1 MSNDGIKLKQAK
13 LLADGWQ
20 WKIYDDG
27 SGHLEN
33 AEGKTYFSFDYA
45 TQEYVDLNN
54 KWQFMTNYP
63 IPTPVDV
70 FMAEMEMEIDIAQL
84 GMAEYSNE
92 FKKIIDLQNK
102 LYHFDR
108 YSFLPSYSD
117 YMNVYNHT
125 DEMYQVLLEY
135 EKDAEDE
142 NSFDLNM
149 VNKLGEFYSNYAI
162 CNLLTDSHI
171 EILIDAVEMERDW
184 SNDIPEKVYNV
195 YELICLEQ
203 GENESPIMQM

>member
-1 MSNDGIKLKQAK
+1 MSNDGVEFVKAK

-33 AEGKTYFSFDYA
+33 AEGKSYFSFDYV
-45 TQEYVDLNN
+45 TQEYVDLNR
-54 KWQFMTNYP
+54 KWRFMSYYP
-63 IPTPVDV
+63 DSTPMDM
-70 FMAEMEMEIDIAQL
+70 FMAEMEMDIVKS
-84 GMAEYSNE
+84 GIAEYSNA
-92 FKKIIDLQNK
+92 FQRIIDLQNR

-108 YSFLPSYSD
+108 YSFSPSFRD
-117 YMNVYNHT
+117 YMNVYNHI
-125 DEMYQVLLEY
+125 DEMYSVLLEY
-135 EKDAEDE
+135 EKAAKIE
-142 NSFDLNM
+142 NELDLSM

-171 EILIDAVEMERDW
+171 GILIDAVEIERDW
-184 SNDIPEKVYNV
+184 GQDVPAKVYNI

-203 GENESPIMQM
+203 GENEAPTMQM

>member
-1 MSNDGIKLKQAK
+1 MSVTNKKAK
-13 LLADGWQ
+13 LLDDGWH

-33 AEGKTYFSFDYA
+33 AEGKSFFSFDIA

-63 IPTPVDV
+63 DSTPMDI
-70 FMAEMEMEIDIAQL
+70 FMAEMEIDIAKS
-84 GMAEYSNE
+84 GIAEYSSA
-92 FKKIIDLQNK
+92 FRKIINLQNRI
-102 LYHFDR
+102 YHFDR
-108 YSFLPSYSD
+108 YSFPPSYSN

-125 DEMYQVLLEY
+125 DEMYSVLIEY
-135 EKDAEDE
+135 EKAAEFE
-142 NSFDLNM
+142 NEFDLNM
-149 VNKLGEFYSNYAI
+149 VNKFGEFYSNYAI

-184 SNDIPEKVYNV
+184 NQDVPAKIYKV
-195 YELICLEQ
+195 YELIRLEQ
-203 GENESPIMQM
+203 GETETPTIQM

>member
-1 MSNDGIKLKQAK
+1 MSDDGIKLTKAK
-13 LLADGWQ
+13 LLDDGWL

-27 SGHLEN
+27 SGHLES
-33 AEGKTYFSFDYA
+33 ADGKSYFSFDYA
-45 TQEYVDLNN
+45 TQEYVDLNK

-63 IPTPVDV
+63 DSTPMDM
-70 FMAEMEMEIDIAQL
+70 FMAEMEMDIAKS
-84 GMAEYSNE
+84 GIAEYSSAFRE
-92 FKKIIDLQNK
+92 IIDLQNK

-108 YSFLPSYSD
+108 YSFSPSYSN

-125 DEMYQVLLEY
+125 DKMYSVLIEY
-135 EKDAEDE
+135 EKAAELE
-142 NSFDLNM
+142 NEFDLNM

-171 EILIDAVEMERDW
+171 GILIDAVEMERDW
-184 SNDIPEKVYNV
+184 SNDIPAKIYNV

-203 GENESPIMQM
+203 GETETPTMQM

>member
-1 MSNDGIKLKQAK
+1 MSNNGVKLKKAK

-33 AEGKTYFSFDYA
+33 AEGKSYFSFDYA

-63 IPTPVDV
+63 DSTSMDM
-70 FMAEMEMEIDIAQL
+70 FMAEMEIDIAKS
-84 GMAEYSNE
+84 GIAEYSSV
-92 FKKIIDLQNK
+92 FGKIINLQNK

-108 YSFLPSYSD
+108 YSFSPSYSD

-142 NSFDLNM
+142 NSFDLNTI
-149 VNKLGEFYSNYAI
+149 NKLGEFYSNYAI

-184 SNDIPEKVYNV
+184 SNDLPAKVYNV

-203 GENESPIMQM
+203 DENESPIMQM

>member
-1 MSNDGIKLKQAK
+1 MSNNGVKLKKAK

-27 SGHLEN
+27 SGHLES
-33 AEGKTYFSFDYA
+33 ADGKSYFSFDYA

-63 IPTPVDV
+63 DRTPMDM
-70 FMAEMEMEIDIAQL
+70 FKAEMEIDIAKS
-84 GMAEYSNE
+84 GIAEYSSA
-92 FKKIIDLQNK
+92 FGKIINLQNK

-108 YSFLPSYSD
+108 YSFSPSYSD
-117 YMNVYNHT
+117 YMNVYNHI

-135 EKDAEDE
+135 KKDVEDE
-142 NSFDLNM
+142 NSFDLNTI
-149 VNKLGEFYSNYAI
+149 NKLGEFYSNYAI

-184 SNDIPEKVYNV
+184 SNDIPAKVYNV

>member
-1 MSNDGIKLKQAK
+1 MSSDGIKLKKAK

-27 SGHLEN
+27 SGHLES
-33 AEGKTYFSFDYA
+33 ADGKSYFSFDYA

-63 IPTPVDV
+63 DSTSMDM
-70 FMAEMEMEIDIAQL
+70 FMAEMEIDIAKS
-84 GMAEYSNE
+84 GIAEYSSV
-92 FKKIIDLQNK
+92 FGKIINLQNK

-108 YSFLPSYSD
+108 YSFSPSYSD

-135 EKDAEDE
+135 KKDVEDE
-142 NSFDLNM
+142 NSFDLNTI
-149 VNKLGEFYSNYAI
+149 NKLGEFYSNYAI

-184 SNDIPEKVYNV
+184 SNDIPAKVYNV

>member
-1 MSNDGIKLKQAK
+1 MSNNGVKLKKAK

-33 AEGKTYFSFDYA
+33 AEGKSYFSFDYA

-63 IPTPVDV
+63 DSTSMDM
-70 FMAEMEMEIDIAQL
+70 FMAEMEIDIAKS
-84 GMAEYSNE
+84 GIAEYSSV
-92 FKKIIDLQNK
+92 FGKIINLQNK

-108 YSFLPSYSD
+108 YSFSPSYSD
-117 YMNVYNHT
+117 YINVYNHT

-142 NSFDLNM
+142 NSFDLNTI
-149 VNKLGEFYSNYAI
+149 NKLGEFYSNYAI

-184 SNDIPEKVYNV
+184 SNDIPAKVYNV

-203 GENESPIMQM
+203 GENETPIMQM

>member
-1 MSNDGIKLKQAK
+1 MSNDGVKLEKAK

-33 AEGKTYFSFDYA
+33 AEGKSYFSFDYA
-45 TQEYVDLNN
+45 TQEYVDLNR

-63 IPTPVDV
+63 DSTPLDM
-70 FMAEMEMEIDIAQL
+70 FMAEMEIDIVKW

-92 FKKIIDLQNK
+92 FQKIIDLQNK
-102 LYHFDR
+102 LYHFER
-108 YSFLPSYSD
+108 YSFSPSYSD
-117 YMNVYNHT
+117 YENVYNHMN
-125 DEMYQVLLEY
+125 EMYSVLQEY
-135 EKDAEDE
+135 EKVAEIDTE
-142 NSFDLNM
+142 FDLNM
-149 VNKLGEFYSNYAI
+149 VNKLGEFYSNYTI

-171 EILIDAVEMERDW
+171 GILIDAVEIERDW
-184 SNDIPEKVYNV
+184 SNDIPAKIYNI

-203 GENESPIMQM
+203 GETETLTMQM

>member
-1 MSNDGIKLKQAK
+1 MSNDGIKLEKAK

-33 AEGKTYFSFDYA
+33 AEGKSYFSFDYA
-45 TQEYVDLNN
+45 TQEYVDLNK

-63 IPTPVDV
+63 DPTPMDM
-70 FMAEMEMEIDIAQL
+70 FMAEIEVDIAKS
-84 GMAEYSNE
+84 GIAEYSSV
-92 FKKIIDLQNK
+92 FRKIIDLQNK

-125 DEMYQVLLEY
+125 YEMYSVLQEY
-135 EKDAEDE
+135 EKAAEVE
-142 NSFDLNM
+142 NEFDLNM

-184 SNDIPEKVYNV
+184 SNDIPAKIYNI

-203 GENESPIMQM
+203 GETETPTMQM

>member
-1 MSNDGIKLKQAK
+1 MSSDGIKLKKAK

-27 SGHLEN
+27 SGHLES
-33 AEGKTYFSFDYA
+33 ADGKSYFSFDYA

-63 IPTPVDV
+63 DSTSMDM
-70 FMAEMEMEIDIAQL
+70 FMAEMEIDIAKS
-84 GMAEYSNE
+84 GIAEYSSV
-92 FKKIIDLQNK
+92 FGKIINLQNK

-108 YSFLPSYSD
+108 YSFSPSYSD

-125 DEMYQVLLEY
+125 DEMYQVLHEY
-135 EKDAEDE
+135 KKDVEDE
-142 NSFDLNM
+142 NSFDLNTI
-149 VNKLGEFYSNYAI
+149 NKLGEFYSNYAI

-184 SNDIPEKVYNV
+184 SNDIPTKVYNV

>member
-1 MSNDGIKLKQAK
+1 MSNDGIKLKKAK

-33 AEGKTYFSFDYA
+33 AEGKSYFSFDYA

-63 IPTPVDV
+63 DPTPMDM
-70 FMAEMEMEIDIAQL
+70 FMAEMEIDIARS
-84 GMAEYSNE
+84 GIAEYSNE
-92 FKKIIDLQNK
+92 FKKIINLQNK

-108 YSFLPSYSD
+108 YSFLLSYSD
-117 YMNVYNHT
+117 YMNVHNHT
-125 DEMYQVLLEY
+125 EEMYQVLLEY
-135 EKDAEDE
+135 EKDTKDE

>member
-1 MSNDGIKLKQAK
+1 MSSDGIKLKKAK

-27 SGHLEN
+27 SGHLES
-33 AEGKTYFSFDYA
+33 ADGKSYFSFDYA

-63 IPTPVDV
+63 DSTSMDM
-70 FMAEMEMEIDIAQL
+70 FMAEMEIDIAKS
-84 GMAEYSNE
+84 GIAEYSSV
-92 FKKIIDLQNK
+92 FGKIINLQNK

-108 YSFLPSYSD
+108 YSFSPSYSD

-125 DEMYQVLLEY
+125 DEMYQVLHEY
-135 EKDAEDE
+135 KKDVEDE
-142 NSFDLNM
+142 NSFDLNTI
-149 VNKLGEFYSNYAI
+149 NKLGEFYSNYAI

-184 SNDIPEKVYNV
+184 SNDIPAKVYNV

>member
-1 MSNDGIKLKQAK
+1 MSSDGIKLKKAK

-27 SGHLEN
+27 SGHLES
-33 AEGKTYFSFDYA
+33 ADGKSYFSFDYA

-63 IPTPVDV
+63 DSTSMDM
-70 FMAEMEMEIDIAQL
+70 FMAEMEIDIAKS
-84 GMAEYSNE
+84 GIAEYSSV
-92 FKKIIDLQNK
+92 FGKIINLQNK

-108 YSFLPSYSD
+108 YSFSPSYSD

-125 DEMYQVLLEY
+125 DEMYQVLHEY
-135 EKDAEDE
+135 KKDVEDE
-142 NSFDLNM
+142 NSFDLNTI
-149 VNKLGEFYSNYAI
+149 NKLGEFYSNYAI

-184 SNDIPEKVYNV
+184 SNDIPAKVYNV

-203 GENESPIMQM
+203 GENETPIMQM

>member
-1 MSNDGIKLKQAK
+1 MSNNCVKLKKAK

-27 SGHLEN
+27 SGHLES
-33 AEGKTYFSFDYA
+33 ADGKSYFSFDYA

-63 IPTPVDV
+63 DWAPMDV
-70 FMAEMEMEIDIAQL
+70 FMAEMEIDIARS
-84 GMAEYSNE
+84 GIAEYSSA
-92 FKKIIDLQNK
+92 FGKIIDLQNK

-149 VNKLGEFYSNYAI
+149 INKLGEFYSNYAI

-184 SNDIPEKVYNV
+184 SNDIPAKIYNV

-203 GENESPIMQM
+203 DENESPIMQM

>member
-1 MSNDGIKLKQAK
+1 MSVTNKKAK
-13 LLADGWQ
+13 LLDDGWQ

-27 SGHLEN
+27 SGHLESTD
-33 AEGKTYFSFDYA
+33 GKSYFSFDYA

-63 IPTPVDV
+63 DSTPMDM
-70 FMAEMEMEIDIAQL
+70 FMAEMEIDVVRSGI
-84 GMAEYSNE
+84 AEYSSA
-92 FKKIIDLQNK
+92 FRKIIDLQNK

-117 YMNVYNHT
+117 YMNVYNHI
-125 DEMYQVLLEY
+125 DEMYSVLQEF
-135 EKDAEDE
+135 KKAAEVE
-142 NSFDLNM
+142 NEFDLNM

-184 SNDIPEKVYNV
+184 SNDIPAKIYNV

-203 GENESPIMQM
+203 GETETPTMQM

>member
-1 MSNDGIKLKQAK
+1 MSNDGIKLEKAK

-27 SGHLEN
+27 SGHLES
-33 AEGKTYFSFDYA
+33 ADGKSYFSFDYA
-45 TQEYVDLNN
+45 TQEYVDLNK

-63 IPTPVDV
+63 DSTPMDM
-70 FMAEMEMEIDIAQL
+70 FMAEMEMDIAKS
-84 GMAEYSNE
+84 GIAEYSSV
-92 FKKIIDLQNK
+92 FRKIIDLQNK
-102 LYHFDR
+102 LYHFER
-108 YSFLPSYSD
+108 YSFSPSYSD
-117 YMNVYNHT
+117 YENVYNHMN
-125 DEMYQVLLEY
+125 EMYSVLQEY
-135 EKDAEDE
+135 EKVAEIDTE
-142 NSFDLNM
+142 FDLNM

-184 SNDIPEKVYNV
+184 NNDIPAKIYNV

-203 GENESPIMQM
+203 GETETPTMQM

>member
-1 MSNDGIKLKQAK
+1 
-13 LLADGWQ
+13 
-20 WKIYDDG
+20 
-27 SGHLEN
+27 
-33 AEGKTYFSFDYA
+33 
-45 TQEYVDLNN
+45 
-54 KWQFMTNYP
+54 MTNYP
-63 IPTPVDV
+63 DSTPMDM
-70 FMAEMEMEIDIAQL
+70 FMAEMEIDIANS
-84 GMAEYSNE
+84 GIAEYSST
-92 FKKIIDLQNK
+92 FRRIIDLQNK

-108 YSFLPSYSD
+108 YNFSPSYSD

-149 VNKLGEFYSNYAI
+149 INKLGEFYSNYAI
-162 CNLLTDSHI
+162 CNLLTDCHI

-184 SNDIPEKVYNV
+184 SNDIPAKVYNV

-203 GENESPIMQM
+203 DETACEPPCRPM

>member
-1 MSNDGIKLKQAK
+1 MSVTNYKAK

-33 AEGKTYFSFDYA
+33 AESKSYFSFDYA
-45 TQEYVDLNN
+45 TQEYVDLNR

-63 IPTPVDV
+63 DATPIDM
-70 FMAEMEMEIDIAQL
+70 FMAEMEMDIAKS
-84 GMAEYSNE
+84 GIAEYSSA
-92 FKKIIDLQNK
+92 FRKIIDLQNK

-108 YSFLPSYSD
+108 YSFSPSYSN
-117 YMNVYNHT
+117 YINVYNRT
-125 DEMYQVLLEY
+125 DEMYSVLIEY
-135 EKDAEDE
+135 EKAAAVE
-142 NSFDLNM
+142 NEFDLNM
-149 VNKLGEFYSNYAI
+149 VIKLGEFYSNYAI

-171 EILIDAVEMERDW
+171 GILIDAVEMERDW
-184 SNDIPEKVYNV
+184 SNDIPAKIYNI

-203 GENESPIMQM
+203 GGIEAQGISMQM

>member
-1 MSNDGIKLKQAK
+1 MSNDGVKFKKAK
-13 LLADGWQ
+13 LLADGQQ

-27 SGHLEN
+27 SGHLES
-33 AEGKTYFSFDYA
+33 ADGKSYFSFDYA

-63 IPTPVDV
+63 DSTPMDM
-70 FMAEMEMEIDIAQL
+70 FMAEMEIDIANS
-84 GMAEYSNE
+84 GIAEYSST
-92 FKKIIDLQNK
+92 FRRIIDLQNK

-108 YSFLPSYSD
+108 YSFSPSYSD

-149 VNKLGEFYSNYAI
+149 INKLGEFYSNYAI
-162 CNLLTDSHI
+162 CNLLTDCHI

>member
-1 MSNDGIKLKQAK
+1 MSSDGIKLKKAK

-27 SGHLEN
+27 SGHLES
-33 AEGKTYFSFDYA
+33 ADGKSYFSFDYA

-63 IPTPVDV
+63 DSTSMDM
-70 FMAEMEMEIDIAQL
+70 FMAEMEIDIAKS
-84 GMAEYSNE
+84 GIAEYSSV
-92 FKKIIDLQNK
+92 FGKIINLQNK

-108 YSFLPSYSD
+108 YSFSPSYSD

-125 DEMYQVLLEY
+125 DEMYQILLEY
-135 EKDAEDE
+135 KKDVEDE
-142 NSFDLNM
+142 NSFDLNTI
-149 VNKLGEFYSNYAI
+149 NKLGEFYSNYAI

-184 SNDIPEKVYNV
+184 SNDIPAKVYNV

>member
-1 MSNDGIKLKQAK
+1 MSNNGIKLKKAK

-33 AEGKTYFSFDYA
+33 AEGKSYFSFDYA

-63 IPTPVDV
+63 VSTPMDV
-70 FMAEMEMEIDIAQL
+70 FMAEMEIDIARS
-84 GMAEYSNE
+84 GIAEYSNE
-92 FKKIIDLQNK
+92 FKKIINLQNK

-108 YSFLPSYSD
+108 YSFLLSYSD
-117 YMNVYNHT
+117 YMNVYNHA
-125 DEMYQVLLEY
+125 DEMYSVLQEY
-135 EKDAEDE
+135 EKAAEVE
-142 NSFDLNM
+142 NEFDLNM
-149 VNKLGEFYSNYAI
+149 VNKLGEIYSNYAI
-162 CNLLTDSHI
+162 CNLLTDCHI
-171 EILIDAVEMERDW
+171 EILIYAVEMERDW
-184 SNDIPEKVYNV
+184 SNDIPAKVYNV

-203 GENESPIMQM
+203 DENESPIMQM

>member
-1 MSNDGIKLKQAK
+1 MSDDGIKLTKAK
-13 LLADGWQ
+13 LLDDGWL

-27 SGHLEN
+27 SGHLES
-33 AEGKTYFSFDYA
+33 ADGKSYFSFDYA
-45 TQEYVDLNN
+45 TQEYVDLNK

-63 IPTPVDV
+63 DSTPMDM
-70 FMAEMEMEIDIAQL
+70 FMAEMEMDIAKS
-84 GMAEYSNE
+84 GIAEYSSAFRE
-92 FKKIIDLQNK
+92 IIDLQNK

-108 YSFLPSYSD
+108 YSFSPSYSN

-125 DEMYQVLLEY
+125 DKMYSVLIEY
-135 EKDAEDE
+135 EKAAEVE
-142 NSFDLNM
+142 NEFDLNM

-171 EILIDAVEMERDW
+171 GILIDAVEIERDW
-184 SNDIPEKVYNV
+184 SNDIPAKIYNI

-203 GENESPIMQM
+203 GETETPTMQM

>member
-1 MSNDGIKLKQAK
+1 MNNDGVTLKKAK

-33 AEGKTYFSFDYA
+33 TEGKSYLSFDYA
-45 TQEYVDLNN
+45 TQEYVDLKR

-63 IPTPVDV
+63 DSTPLDM
-70 FMAEMEMEIDIAQL
+70 FMAEMEIDIAKA
-84 GMAEYSNE
+84 GIAEYSNA
-92 FKKIIDLQNK
+92 FQKIIDLQNR

-108 YSFLPSYSD
+108 YSFSPSYSD
-117 YMNVYNHT
+117 YTNVYNHT
-125 DEMYQVLLEY
+125 DEMYRVLLEY
-135 EKDAEDE
+135 EQDSKNE
-142 NSFDLNM
+142 NGFDLNM
-149 VNKLGEFYSNYAI
+149 VNKLGAFYSNYAI

-171 EILIDAVEMERDW
+171 GILIDAVEIERDW
-184 SNDIPEKVYNV
+184 NQDVPAKIYNI

-203 GENESPIMQM
+203 GGIEAQGISMQM

>member
-1 MSNDGIKLKQAK
+1 MSNDGVKLKKAK

-27 SGHLEN
+27 SGHLES
-33 AEGKTYFSFDYA
+33 ADGKSYFSFDYA

-63 IPTPVDV
+63 VSTPMDV
-70 FMAEMEMEIDIAQL
+70 FMAEMEIDIAKSGL
-84 GMAEYSNE
+84 AEYGNE

-108 YSFLPSYSD
+108 YSFSPSYSD

-162 CNLLTDSHI
+162 CNLLTDSHV
-171 EILIDAVEMERDW
+171 EILIDAVEMERDR
-184 SNDIPEKVYNV
+184 SNDIPAKVYNV

>member
-1 MSNDGIKLKQAK
+1 MSNNGVKLKKAK

-27 SGHLEN
+27 SGHLES
-33 AEGKTYFSFDYA
+33 ADGKSYFSFDYA

-63 IPTPVDV
+63 GSTSMDM
-70 FMAEMEMEIDIAQL
+70 FMAEMEMDIAKS
-84 GMAEYSNE
+84 GIAEYSSA
-92 FKKIIDLQNK
+92 FRKIIDLQNK

-117 YMNVYNHT
+117 YMNVYNHN
-125 DEMYQVLLEY
+125 DEMYRVLLEY

-149 VNKLGEFYSNYAI
+149 INKLGEFYSNYAI

-184 SNDIPEKVYNV
+184 SNDIPSKIYNV

-203 GENESPIMQM
+203 DENESPIMQM

>member
-1 MSNDGIKLKQAK
+1 
-13 LLADGWQ
+13 
-20 WKIYDDG
+20 
-27 SGHLEN
+27 
-33 AEGKTYFSFDYA
+33 
-45 TQEYVDLNN
+45 
-54 KWQFMTNYP
+54 MT
-63 IPTPVDV
+63 
-70 FMAEMEMEIDIAQL
+70 EMEIDIVKS
-84 GMAEYSNE
+84 GIAEYSST
-92 FKKIIDLQNK
+92 FRKIIDLQNK

-108 YSFLPSYSD
+108 YSFSPSYSD

-125 DEMYQVLLEY
+125 DEMYQILLEY

-142 NSFDLNM
+142 NSFDLNI

-184 SNDIPEKVYNV
+184 SNDIPTKVYSV

-203 GENESPIMQM
+203 DGNESPIMQM

>member
-1 MSNDGIKLKQAK
+1 MSVTNKKAK
-13 LLADGWQ
+13 LLDDGWY

-27 SGHLEN
+27 SGHLES
-33 AEGKTYFSFDYA
+33 ADGKSYFSFDYA

-63 IPTPVDV
+63 DSTPMDM
-70 FMAEMEMEIDIAQL
+70 FMAEMEMDIAKS
-84 GMAEYSNE
+84 GIAEYSSA
-92 FKKIIDLQNK
+92 FRKTIDLQNK

-117 YMNVYNHT
+117 YINVYNHT
-125 DEMYQVLLEY
+125 DEMYSVLIEY
-135 EKDAEDE
+135 EKAAKVE
-142 NSFDLNM
+142 NEFDLNM

-171 EILIDAVEMERDW
+171 GILIDAVEMERDW
-184 SNDIPEKVYNV
+184 SNDIPAKIYNV

-203 GENESPIMQM
+203 GETETPTMQI

>member
-1 MSNDGIKLKQAK
+1 MSNDGIKLKKTK

-27 SGHLEN
+27 SGHLES
-33 AEGKTYFSFDYA
+33 ADGKSYFSFDYA

-63 IPTPVDV
+63 DSTPMDM
-70 FMAEMEMEIDIAQL
+70 FMAEMEIDIANS
-84 GMAEYSNE
+84 GIAEYSNE

-108 YSFLPSYSD
+108 YSFLLSYSD

-142 NSFDLNM
+142 NSFDLNTI
-149 VNKLGEFYSNYAI
+149 NKLGEFYSNYAI

-184 SNDIPEKVYNV
+184 SNDIPAKVYNV
-195 YELICLEQ
+195 YELICLEP
-203 GENESPIMQM
+203 GENETPIMQM

>member
-1 MSNDGIKLKQAK
+1 MSNDGIKLKKAK

-20 WKIYDDG
+20 WKTYDDG

-33 AEGKTYFSFDYA
+33 AEGKSYFSFDYA

-63 IPTPVDV
+63 DPTPMDM
-70 FMAEMEMEIDIAQL
+70 FMAEMEIDIARS
-84 GMAEYSNE
+84 GIAEYSNE
-92 FKKIIDLQNK
+92 FKKIINLQNK

-108 YSFLPSYSD
+108 YSFLLSYSD
-117 YMNVYNHT
+117 YMNVHNHT
-125 DEMYQVLLEY
+125 EEMYQVLLEY
-135 EKDAEDE
+135 EKDTKDE